1 MSSRKEKLITKI
13 VREIV
18 LGILKDLVISDTD
31 APKDILNKIR
41 ELGDVQDYEKIIELL
56 PKKLQNKYK
65 DISVT
70 IKNQTEIGILKYDVS
85 L

>member
-56 PKKLQNKYK
+56 PKNCKTNTK
-65 DISVT
+65 ISR
-70 IKNQTEIGILKYDVS
+70 
-85 L
+85 